1 MERMV
6 LLGIFLLKIMLL
18 NPFHKVLYQVMKVQ
32 IDAASSVAP
41 YYPSREHLS
50 IKKFKNHQQTI
61 DY

>member
-32 IDAASSVAP
+32 MAAASSVDRP
-41 YYPSREHLS
+41 
-50 IKKFKNHQQTI
+50 
-61 DY
+61 